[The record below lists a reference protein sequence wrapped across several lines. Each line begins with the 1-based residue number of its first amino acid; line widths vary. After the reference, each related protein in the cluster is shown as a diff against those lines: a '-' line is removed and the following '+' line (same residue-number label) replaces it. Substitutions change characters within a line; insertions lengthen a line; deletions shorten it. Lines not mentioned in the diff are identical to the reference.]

1 MKGLNYIAY
10 GLALLL
16 AACTNEEEL
25 PTPTGETLTATVP
38 ITISLGGNE
47 TTDTKAAP
55 PSEGEQE
62 GFIGGQEE
70 VEGID
75 RVRLITFRRK
85 DMDDIQT
92 GGNTEP
98 FLYDPTN
105 DQVITELTWDPNKGD
120 NGRLVAQ
127 GNLHMIYGYEYRV
140 VGLSYAS
147 AEEKDFTLNIRD
159 GLSLEELSLSVV
171 EHTDMSDLGEFLH
184 TSYNDKHNENYYD
197 VPQIFYGYCYQEDRE
212 DPIIKFEAIETGDG
226 YEQDEEGNYQIKPLT
241 GVLYRGM
248 AKIEI
253 HLTVDDEGSIID
265 SHYQQ
270 AGLLISPIY
279 TQTTLSAYDD
289 FLSPLS
295 PIPSNGSELYTMI
308 DHQDM
313 SDLNDGDVLSF
324 IAYILP
330 CKARLGLRLN
340 WGIAG
345 GQYGNY
351 LIKVN
356 DLSNAEGA
364 TGIISP
370 DSDNDYFYFRRNHK
384 YVLKGNLSTADKH
397 KL

>member
-105 DQVITELTWDPNKGD
+105 DQVITELTWDLNKGD

-147 AEEKDFTLNIRD
+147 AEEEDFTLNIRD

-184 TSYNDKHNENYYD
+184 TNYNDKHNENYYD

-248 AKIEI
+248 AKVVFTLNI
-253 HLTVDDEGSIID
+253 DDKGAYI
-265 SHYQQ
+265 YQA
-270 AGLLISPIY
+270 AGLLAKTIF
-279 TQTTLSAYDD
+279 TQTRLTTYDD
-289 FLSPLS
+289 FLQ
-295 PIPSNGSELYTMI
+295 PIHEVSNYTMI
-308 DHQDM
+308 DYQSMKDQ
-313 SDLNDGDVLSF
+313 SVITF
-324 IAYILP
+324 TAYILP
-330 CKARLGLRLN
+330 GKAKLALRLDRTGLGELVHSYKN
-340 WGIAG
+340 YPIAV
-345 GQYGNY
+345 
-351 LIKVN
+351 K
-356 DLSNAEGA
+356 DLSSAEGA

-370 DSDNDYFYFRRNHK
+370 DAHDDYFYFRRNHK
-384 YVLKGNLSTADKH
+384 YVLSGNLSTILDSKNGE
-397 KL
+397 L